1 LFGLEEKG
9 GLYINNEMN
18 SGKYS
23 FKTIFRVFLKTGK
36 KRIIVT
42 ILTGIVVFILLT
54 AFFMSWF
61 NYRYDSFYNYVE
73 EQNDWYLDGNMGART
88 DNVRRTLLGIY
99 GVNYLDLVTQEIYD
113 YIETTIPGII
123 NKSTASLHTL
133 LYNFQYYP
141 AIEHLPVKFMCVD
154 NEASNAYS
162 NCLKEGR
169 LPTNRSELLY
179 YPGNVTQPLW
189 SLNDIVNIKPQNNI
203 ATIGQNFTVVGI
215 LDNVVTA
222 FHRSGFSGDIFGG
235 GYGYWYNVDYDY
247 YSNLNI
253 DIFFTYQDDFVT
265 SILNFTGFYEDI
277 VLSIDYK
284 YQFEISHIK
293 NLGTITSSL
302 RNQLMFEPPIFEYL
316 ESEVDQLCYDLYLRL
331 AYFNDNW
338 MIETVKVF
346 ASSIPIIFL
355 FGLVCVETFRIGTF
369 EKESKFKLLKVHG
382 LEFKTLRKMIALE
395 NLIISSASIF
405 SGFILGT
412 GIGYLFSLGMGTKN
426 IGVYLSALGEPLLL
440 ISLVVLFLT
449 LFIGGFFIENTLAKK
464 SAQTVSE
471 LYRRKRMKFLR
482 RLFSTPEIIMLLVGL
497 VTIAIGFTGLY
508 FIPMLDY
515 TIYAGKEIQL
525 MMSFLFI
532 AALGALFVLIS
543 LFQLF
548 TRLINLLWRFVG
560 NKTWNHTKSFFT
572 LSLKHL
578 SIYSKNYQ
586 RTVLAMFVIGLGIT
600 PGLIVNKSIDNQ
612 IYLESNLAVGCS
624 DILVSNWGIDD
635 NFVLGNISEMEGVD
649 SVIPVTQYSLYDFYF
664 EWDTGDRGF
673 SITWLSI
680 YNISEF
686 LEVVDFSILKNTQYD
701 VEDIQNLEE
710 NMSYMMSTKFVKQ
723 NKLNKGANYTSSY
736 LAESQTKV
744 YTLKYV
750 NAFDYFPLLTRS
762 DYYFMSRY
770 QDTYSIIT
778 SNETSTQILN
788 SSKNSVWIEPRHFLL
803 IKTTENANITKIREV
818 IEDEYRLE
826 TDTSEELAERLYS
839 KVSQFEKTL
848 LIIVTIITILATIFF
863 GIITAQ
869 NIYYQRLRIIE
880 SEYQIG
886 AKRYQMWGSFTIE
899 LLFIII
905 LPLLAS
911 MAITIPLLYYVGGIL
926 LNLEQFYVKFTP
938 WLPWWLVIMIIA
950 FGLFII
956 TGSWLIEIIRLVHR
970 YRPIKQE

>member
-1 LFGLEEKG
+1 
-9 GLYINNEMN
+9 MN

-23 FKTIFRVFLKTGK
+23 FRTIFRVFLKTGK
-36 KRIIVT
+36 KRIIIT
-42 ILTGIVVFILLT
+42 IMTGIVVFILLT

-73 EQNDWYLDGNMGART
+73 EQNDWYLDGTMSART
-88 DNVRRTLLGIY
+88 DRVRRPLLGVY
-99 GVNYLDLVTQEIYD
+99 GVDYLDLVTQEVTNL
-113 YIETTIPGII
+113 IETIVPGII
-123 NKSTASLHTL
+123 DESTASLHTI

-141 AIEHLPVKFMCVD
+141 AIDYLPVKFMCVD
-154 NEASNAYS
+154 NEASSAYS
-162 NCLKEGR
+162 DCLKEGR
-169 LPTNRSELLY
+169 LPANSSELLY
-179 YPGNVTQPLW
+179 YPGNISQPLW
-189 SLNDIVNIKPQNNI
+189 SLNEIVNIKPQNNI
-203 ATIGQNFTVVGI
+203 ATTGQNFTVVGI
-215 LDNVVTA
+215 LDNVVSV
-222 FHRSGFSGDIFGG
+222 FHRSGFSGDIFGS
-235 GYGYWYNVDYDY
+235 GYGIWFYGDYDTY
-247 YSNLNI
+247 TIMSI
-253 DIFFTYQDDFVT
+253 DTFFTYQDDFVR
-265 SILNFTGFYEDI
+265 SILNFTGFYEEI
-277 VLSIDYK
+277 ILAIDYK
-284 YQFEISHIK
+284 YQFEISHIR
-293 NLGTITSSL
+293 NLGTITTKL
-302 RNQLMFEPPIFEYL
+302 RNQLMFNTPIFDYL
-316 ESEVDQLCYDLYLRL
+316 ESEMDQLCYDLYIRL
-331 AYFNDNW
+331 IYFNDNW
-338 MIETVKVF
+338 IVETVKIF

-355 FGLVCVETFRIGTF
+355 FGLVSVETFRIGIF

-395 NLIISSASIF
+395 NLIITSTSFLA
-405 SGFILGT
+405 GFVLGT

-426 IGVYLSALGEPLLL
+426 IGIYLSALGESSLL
-440 ISLVVLFLT
+440 ISLLVLFLT

-471 LYRRKRMKFLR
+471 LYKRKRMKFIR
-482 RLFSTPEIIMLLVGL
+482 RLFSTPEIIMLLIGL
-497 VTIAIGFTGLY
+497 VTLAIGFTGLY
-508 FIPMLDY
+508 FVPMIDY
-515 TIYAGKEIQL
+515 TRYAGKEIQL
-525 MMSFLFI
+525 MMLFLFI
-532 AALGALFVLIS
+532 AAIGALFVLIS

-548 TRLINLLWRFVG
+548 TRLINLLWRFIG
-560 NKTWNHTKSFFT
+560 NKTWSHTKSFFT

-586 RTVLAMFVIGLGIT
+586 RTILAMFVIGLGIT

-612 IYLESNLAVGCS
+612 IYLESNLTVGCS
-624 DILVSNWGIDD
+624 DILVSNWGIND

-649 SVIPVTQYSLYDFYF
+649 SVIPITQYSIYDFYF

-686 LEVVDFSILKNTQYD
+686 LEVVDISILKNTQYD
-701 VEDIQNLEE
+701 VEDIQNLEQ
-710 NMSYMMSTKFVKQ
+710 NMSYMMSAKFAKE
-723 NKLNKGANYTSSY
+723 NKFNKGVNYTSSY

-744 YTLKYV
+744 YTLKYI
-750 NAFDYFPLLTRS
+750 NSFDYFPLLSRS
-762 DYYFMSRY
+762 DFYFMNRFY
-770 QDTYSIIT
+770 DTYSVIT
-778 SNETSTQILN
+778 SNETFTQILN
-788 SSKNSVWIEPRHFLL
+788 SSKNSVWIEPRHSLL

-818 IEDEYRLE
+818 IEDEYRLK
-826 TDTSEELAERLYS
+826 TDTSEEIAEKLYT

-911 MAITIPLLYYVGGIL
+911 MAITIPLLYYVGGTL
-926 LNLEQFYVKFTP
+926 LNIEQVYVKFTP

-956 TGSWLIEIIRLVHR
+956 TGSWLIEITRLVRR